1 MRLHDGRRRRR
12 TRARRMPCHA
22 CVTPPPTT
30 TTTTPRPWRG
40 AGRIA
45 GGRSRRAAVCFKW
58 PGRVVRGIYGG
69 PDRVCVDPTVV
80 VFFCP
85 RLRVWCT
92 RTRTYVQYRRTCV
105 KETNDEYS
113 VLGHCYGCASVPA
126 VVVLNEFFFCAY
138 RGSSNINSEWTTEG
152 PGVRQAIGNNFKLRR
167 RRRRCVCTLGHHR
180 HGCYCC

>member
-1 MRLHDGRRRRR
+1 MSITCVRTYTVLRRGTRRR
-12 TRARRMPCHA
+12 TIRTNTGSHHGSVHALTYPRHHHSSPPFCTVRRNAPTRRPPSSSYSRASHAMPCMRDAAAHHH
-22 CVTPPPTT
+22 TT
-30 TTTTPRPWRG
+30 TSVARGGADCRRP
-40 AGRIA
+40 
-45 GGRSRRAAVCFKW
+45 AVCFKW

-126 VVVLNEFFFCAY
+126 VVVLNEFFFLC
-138 RGSSNINSEWTTEG
+138 
-152 PGVRQAIGNNFKLRR
+152 L
-167 RRRRCVCTLGHHR
+167 
-180 HGCYCC
+180 